1 MLRRSFL
8 LRPRGNYW
16 TGFSWLGLSE
26 FSLGALPLMVGTD
39 ETGVMVAAGAAAAA
53 D

>member
-1 MLRRSFL
+1 MLRRSRFVTTE
-8 LRPRGNYW
+8 GNYC
-16 TGFSWLGLSE
+16 TGFSLLGLSE

-39 ETGVMVAAGAAAAA
+39 DAGAATGAAAAA